1 MRKRVLRVGVIVVLG
16 TLCRPLQAAAQ
27 AGQNDSYSLFNPVPE
42 AKLRDLSTDRPGKSH
57 SAITV
62 DAGHFQI
69 ESDFINVIYDPKG
82 RDGTTT
88 AYSLGT
94 PILKWG
100 ITEKVDVE
108 LGLTLFN
115 WLRQT
120 RQRETDSAEGFGDTL
135 LGSKM
140 NIFGKDGGDQSLAVL
155 PFVKLPT
162 GAPRISNRHAEFTLN
177 APYTIA
183 SLKPWSFTVEPNFGI
198 IRNDENS
205 AYTTDY
211 GMIANLSRPVLIKGL
226 TAAVEVAVDTRADK
240 EPTRWS
246 FDPSLQYMVGK
257 NLQFDIGVY
266 LGLNRASPRYNP
278 YIGVSFR
285 Y

>member
-1 MRKRVLRVGVIVVLG
+1 MRRRVIEVGVTTILG
-16 TLCRPLQAAAQ
+16 MLCWPLHAESQSD
-27 AGQNDSYSLFNPVPE
+27 QNGPYSAFNPVPA

-62 DAGHFQI
+62 DAGHFQV
-69 ESDFINVIYDPKG
+69 ESDFVNVIYDPKG
-82 RDGTTT
+82 QGTT
-88 AYSLGT
+88 AVYSVAT

-100 ITEKVDVE
+100 VTERVDVE

-115 WLRQT
+115 RLRQT
-120 RQRETDSAEGFGDTL
+120 RQDENTSAEGFGDTL
-135 LGSKM
+135 LGSKV
-140 NIFGKDGGDQSLAVL
+140 NIFGKDGGAQSLAVL
-155 PFVKLPT
+155 PFVKIPT
-162 GAPRISNRHAEFTLN
+162 GVAGISNLHAEFTVN

-183 SLKPWSFTVEPNFGI
+183 AMEPWSLTLEPNFGI
-198 IRNDENS
+198 IRNDANS
-205 AYTTDY
+205 AYTADY
-211 GMIANLSRPVLIKGL
+211 GLIANLSRPILIKGL
-226 TAAVEVAVDTRADK
+226 TAAVEVAVDTRSDK

-246 FDPSLQYMVGK
+246 FDPSLQYMIGK

-266 LGLNRASPRYNP
+266 LGLNRATPRYNP